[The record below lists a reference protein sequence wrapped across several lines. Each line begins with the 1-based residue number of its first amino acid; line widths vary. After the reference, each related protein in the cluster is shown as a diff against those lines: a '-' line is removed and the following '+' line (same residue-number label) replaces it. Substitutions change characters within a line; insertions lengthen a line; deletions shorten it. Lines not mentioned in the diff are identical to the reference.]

1 MDAKE
6 APKVP
11 TDHGISGIFFNEEEA
26 EDKNSGGS
34 NSEMATDDADVSDKD
49 WR

>member
-11 TDHGISGIFFNEEEA
+11 TDRGISGIFFMKKKE
-26 EDKNSGGS
+26 EDKNTGGS
-34 NSEMATDDADVSDKD
+34 NSEFATVDDDVSDKD
-49 WR
+49 